1 MSKIVL
7 EIALPAIAI
16 KGFMSSL
23 TMQKLKEQAWIL
35 LISFLFYFILSI
47 VSWLWIKCD
56 WKLPVFIKKSNSKSI
71 VNTLARTS
79 NGDIPRERVLTMW
92 MLLIF
97 GSTTTFGLPIITEF
111 YRGTINE
118 ATSILSVSIFNV
130 PQRMFLYTYCFMMF
144 TGLKFNKKNMGNTL
158 KKLATNTTLLITFIG
173 LALWLTQ
180 LIPAIGEHS
189 QAVSKTLNLANNESV
204 LAVKKASYG
213 VNFLPIYFDAEGSK
227 YIYNIAKSIYERTT
241 LTASGWMDAGVTMPY
256 FKNIANML
264 ASLCTPLVWLTVG
277 MKMSESKLRAVFTDK
292 WVWFYTIVKIVIIPL
307 LMLGV
312 MYSLYNSNHKVGA
325 VAALSIVVVSAT
337 PPGAVPAAIALS
349 YNKAPT
355 FTARAS
361 ALSTLASIVSLPI
374 WIILCQLLFT

>member
-204 LAVKKASYG
+204 LTVKKASYG
-213 VNFLPIYFDAEGSK
+213 VNFLPIYFDAEGNK

-361 ALSTLASIVSLPI
+361 ALSTLASIVFLPI